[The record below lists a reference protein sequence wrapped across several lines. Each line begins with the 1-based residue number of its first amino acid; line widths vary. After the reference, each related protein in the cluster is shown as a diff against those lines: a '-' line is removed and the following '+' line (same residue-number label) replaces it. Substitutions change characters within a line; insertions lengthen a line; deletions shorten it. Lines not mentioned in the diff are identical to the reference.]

1 MKKYLLLSAV
11 AVMALMTSCRD
22 YSYEEEPNRVFI
34 EGLTVESVAHE
45 YFEETRRQTPV
56 ISAPAERIPIDGFA
70 EMLEIDTTFMKYWDV
85 VCNGQ
90 KVNAKGDAVLMFHRI
105 PKFMV
110 VHADGKV
117 ACYKDFRNIGNENV
131 SLDLTNCICTTCIG
145 YVTDSYIA
153 LLTPEHRNY
162 NWETDN
168 RLRCLDF
175 YSLADGTYLGSFKLP
190 QEVDDMWI
198 QDVNFANGLLEVY
211 YTSSLFSEKYTYK
224 FSKDIESL
232 LNKE

>member
-1 MKKYLLLSAV
+1 MKKYVLLSAV
-11 AVMALMTSCRD
+11 ALATLITSCCD

-34 EGLTVESVAHE
+34 EGLTVETVAHE
-45 YFEETRRQTPV
+45 YFEEARTQTPV

-117 ACYKDFRNIGNENV
+117 ACYKDFRNLGNEIV
-131 SLDLTNCICTTCIG
+131 SLDLTNCICATCVG
-145 YVTDSYIA
+145 YITDSYIA
-153 LLTPEHRNY
+153 LLTPDQRIY
-162 NWETDN
+162 NWNTDHLN
-168 RLRCLDF
+168 RCLDF
-175 YSLADGTYLGSFKLP
+175 YSLADGTYIGSMKLP
-190 QEVDDMWI
+190 KEVCDMWL
-198 QDVNFANGLLEVY
+198 QDVHLENGLLEVY
-211 YTSSLFSEKYTYK
+211 YTGHLFSEKYTYK

>member
-1 MKKYLLLSAV
+1 MKKYVLLSAV
-11 AVMALMTSCRD
+11 ALATLMTSCRD

-34 EGLTVESVAHE
+34 EGLTVETVAHE

-117 ACYKDFRNIGNENV
+117 ACYKDFRNLGNENV

-145 YVTDSYIA
+145 YITDSYVA
-153 LLTPEHRNY
+153 LLTPDQRIY
-162 NWETDN
+162 NWNTDHLN
-168 RLRCLDF
+168 RCLDF
-175 YSLADGTYLGSFKLP
+175 YSLADGTYIGSIKLP
-190 QEVDDMWI
+190 KEVCDMWL
-198 QDVNFANGLLEVY
+198 QDVHFENGLLEVY
-211 YTSSLFSEKYTYK
+211 YTDALFSEKYTYK

-232 LNKE
+232 LNK

>member
-175 YSLADGTYLGSFKLP
+175 YSLSDGTYLGSLKLP

-198 QDVNFANGLLEVY
+198 QDVNFANVLLEVY

-232 LNKE
+232 LSQE

>member
-11 AVMALMTSCRD
+11 AIMALMTSCRD

-34 EGLTVESVAHE
+34 EGLTVETVAHE
-45 YFEETRRQTPV
+45 YFEEPRTQTPV
-56 ISAPAERIPIDGFA
+56 ISAPAERIPIDSFA
-70 EMLEIDTTFMKYWDV
+70 EMLEIDTTYMKCWDV
-85 VCNGQ
+85 VGNGQ
-90 KVNAKGDAVLMFHRI
+90 KVNAKGDVVLMFHRL
-105 PKFMV
+105 PRFMIIN
-110 VHADGKV
+110 AEGK
-117 ACYKDFRNIGNENV
+117 ASCYKDFRNLDNDVV

-145 YVTDSYIA
+145 YVTDKYVA
-153 LLTPEHRNY
+153 LLTSEHRNY

-168 RLRCLDF
+168 RRRCLDF
-175 YSLADGTYLGSFKLP
+175 YSLSDGTYLGSFKLP
-190 QEVDDMWI
+190 QEVTDMWI

-232 LNKE
+232 LNK

>member
-22 YSYEEEPNRVFI
+22 YSYEEETNRVFI
-34 EGLTVESVAHE
+34 KDLSVEIVEHE
-45 YFEETRRQTPV
+45 YFEEPRTQTPV
-56 ISAPAERIPIDGFA
+56 ISAPAERIPIDNFA
-70 EMLEIDTTFMKYWDV
+70 EMLEIDTTYMKYWDV

-90 KVNAKGDAVLMFHRI
+90 KVNDKGDAVLMFHRI
-105 PKFMV
+105 PRFMV
-110 VHADGKV
+110 VHADGNV
-117 ACYKDFRNIGNENV
+117 ACYKDFRNLDNDVV

-162 NWETDN
+162 NWATDN

-175 YSLADGTYLGSFKLP
+175 YSLSDGTYLGSLKMP
-190 QEVDDMWI
+190 QEVTDMWI
-198 QDVNFANGLLEVY
+198 QDINFANDLLEVY

-224 FSKDIESL
+224 FNKPIE
-232 LNKE
+232 